1 MVGVSNMSKQE
12 KKPAASRLH
21 RYKPSTIRADA
32 ERDYQHYKETG
43 EWPKKD
49 PAVVKRTLRLLL
61 ITVVIFLVLGI
72 MLLLQA
78 IGG

>member
-1 MVGVSNMSKQE
+1 MSQKE
-12 KKPAASRLH
+12 HNKSRLNP
-21 RYKPSTIRADA
+21 YKPSTIRVDA
-32 ERDYQHYKETG
+32 QRDYEHYKATG
-43 EWPKKD
+43 EWSKKD

-72 MLLLQA
+72 ILLLQA

>member
-1 MVGVSNMSKQE
+1 MSQKE
-12 KKPAASRLH
+12 HNKSRLNP
-21 RYKPSTIRADA
+21 YKPSTIRGDA
-32 ERDYQHYKETG
+32 QRDYEHYKATG
-43 EWPKKD
+43 EWSKKD

-72 MLLLQA
+72 ILLLQA

>member
-1 MVGVSNMSKQE
+1 MSQKE
-12 KKPAASRLH
+12 HNKSRLNP
-21 RYKPSTIRADA
+21 YKPSTIRADA
-32 ERDYQHYKETG
+32 QRDYEHYKVTG
-43 EWPKKD
+43 EWSKKD

-72 MLLLQA
+72 ILLLQA

>member
-1 MVGVSNMSKQE
+1 MSQQE
-12 KKPAASRLH
+12 HNKSRLNT
-21 RYKPSTIRADA
+21 YKTSTIRADA
-32 ERDYQHYKETG
+32 RRDYEHYKATG
-43 EWPKKD
+43 EWSKKD

-72 MLLLQA
+72 ILLLQA